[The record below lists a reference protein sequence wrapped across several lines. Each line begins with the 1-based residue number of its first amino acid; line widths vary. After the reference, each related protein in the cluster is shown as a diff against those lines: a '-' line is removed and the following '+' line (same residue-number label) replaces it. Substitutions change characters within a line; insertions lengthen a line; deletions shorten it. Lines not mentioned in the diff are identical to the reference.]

1 MDVIARLDEV
11 RSTISVL
18 EHPFYLRW
26 SAGELSARELGRYGG
41 EYRHAVVALA
51 DASARAATQAEGS
64 KHERGLLRHA
74 EEESAHV
81 ALWDEFARV
90 AASRAPTEGEG
101 TGEGGHES
109 SLPRACTPLS
119 TTEDCVQAWTAG
131 EDLLE
136 RLAVLY
142 AIEAGQ
148 PEVSR
153 TKIEGLTTHYGYSAE
168 GPAVEYFR
176 LHEVRD
182 VEHAR
187 HARELIEEL
196 MGGAEDPAEQAD
208 RMVARARAALQG
220 NWSLLDGVEA
230 LPRAHATA
238 SA

>member
-26 SAGELSARELGRYGG
+26 SAGELSARELDLYSG
-41 EYRHAVVALA
+41 EYRQAVVALA
-51 DASARAATQAEGS
+51 DASARAAAQAAGS
-64 KHERGLLRHA
+64 EHERGLLLHA
-74 EEESAHV
+74 EEEAAHV
-81 ALWDEFARV
+81 ALWEEFARV
-90 AASRAPTEGEG
+90 AASRAPTEGDG
-101 TGEGGHES
+101 AGEGGHES
-109 SLPRACTPLS
+109 SLPRACPPLS

-136 RLAVLY
+136 HLAVLY

-182 VEHAR
+182 VEHAH
-187 HARELIEEL
+187 HARELIKEL
-196 MGGAEDPAEQAD
+196 MDGAEDPGEQAD
-208 RMVARARAALQG
+208 RMVDRARAALRG

-230 LPRAHATA
+230 APRAHTTT